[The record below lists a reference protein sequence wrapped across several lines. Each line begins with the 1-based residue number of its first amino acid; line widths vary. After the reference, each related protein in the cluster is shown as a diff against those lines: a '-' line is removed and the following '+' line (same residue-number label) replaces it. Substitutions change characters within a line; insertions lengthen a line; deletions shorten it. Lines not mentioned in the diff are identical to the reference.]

1 MDKNCVFRRRG
12 GRAKKFHE
20 FISRRLRENWK
31 VNF

>member
-1 MDKNCVFRRRG
+1 MYSGEG
-12 GRAKKFHE
+12 GERAKKFHE